1 MASCNSN
8 SNHSNQSK
16 EANKDLATVL
26 DKYYEERLQLFP
38 LEATSNGDNRYNDK
52 LYADFTDSYKAK
64 LQAFYSNYAKA
75 IDGFKRD
82 DLNENDKISYDV
94 FKREMAI
101 SLKGLTFNESLTP
114 LNQFYGRHLDM
125 GQLGSGDGN

>member
-1 MASCNSN
+1 M
-8 SNHSNQSK
+8 
-16 EANKDLATVL
+16 L

-52 LYADFTDSYKAK
+52 LYADFTDSYKTK
-64 LQAFYSNYAKA
+64 LQAFYNTYAKA

-82 DLNENDKISYDV
+82 ELNENDKISYDV

-114 LNQFYGRHLDM
+114 LNQFYGCLLYTSRCV
-125 GQLGSGDGN
+125 